1 MYFRHCEERSDE
13 AIQCSHVEQSGLLP
27 LRFALSRNDKLIMST
42 LPQINFDK
50 YRDAIRSAHVY
61 RVKGRVKELTGLIV
75 KAVVPNVRVGEL
87 CFIHV
92 HSMNKMLKAEVV
104 GFKDKDVLLMPL
116 GDLEGIG
123 PGNEVMPTGDCLKVP
138 VGEGLLGR
146 ILDGLGDP
154 ADFDTKGPL
163 DIETYYPV
171 HNTPP
176 DPLKRRRITQ
186 PLSVGVKAIDAIL
199 TTGEGQRVGLFAA
212 AGVGKSTL
220 MGMIARNT
228 EAEINVICLVGERGR
243 ELRDFIEHDL
253 GEEGLARSVVVCS
266 TSDQPSLV
274 RAKAAYAATAIAEY
288 FRDQGKKVLLMMDS
302 VTRFA
307 RALREIGL
315 AVGEPPARQGFT
327 PSVFSTLPKLLE
339 RTGNSDKGS
348 ITAFYTVLVEG
359 DDMTEP
365 VADEVRS
372 ILDGHIV
379 MSRDLANQGHFP
391 AINVSESVSRVM
403 TNIVGEEHIMAAR
416 KLKEVVANY
425 NKERDLILI
434 GAYESG
440 SNPNVDYAIEMIEP
454 VNQFLKQEVTDKIDL
469 TEAVEQLVGMFS

>member
-1 MYFRHCEERSDE
+1 MDFVAPVIDL
-13 AIQCSHVEQSGLLP
+13 Q
-27 LRFALSRNDKLIMST
+27 
-42 LPQINFDK
+42 K
-50 YRDAIRSAHVY
+50 YRRALAEMSVY
-61 RVKGRVKELTGLIV
+61 KVKGKVTELTGLVV
-75 KAVVPNVRVGEL
+75 KAIVPNVRVGEL
-87 CFIHV
+87 CLIE
-92 HSMNKMLKAEVV
+92 SLYRSQPIKAEVV
-104 GFKDKDVLLMPL
+104 GFKDNTVLLMPL

-123 PGNEVMPTGDCLKVP
+123 PGNDVFPTGHCLMVP
-138 VGEGLLGR
+138 VGEELLGR
-146 ILDGLGDP
+146 VLDGLGDP
-154 ADFDTKGPL
+154 ADRDKNGPL
-163 DIETYYPV
+163 ECHKYYPV
-171 HNTPP
+171 NASPP
-176 DPLKRRRITQ
+176 DPLKRQRISQ
-186 PLSVGVKAIDAIL
+186 PISVGVKVMDAML
-199 TTGEGQRVGLFAA
+199 TVGEGQRVGLFAA
-212 AGVGKSTL
+212 AGVGKSTF

-243 ELRDFIEHDL
+243 ELRDFLEQDL

-274 RAKAAYAATAIAEY
+274 RAKAAYVATAIAEY

-339 RTGNSDKGS
+339 RSGNSEKGS

-359 DDMTEP
+359 DDMNEP

-372 ILDGHIV
+372 ILDGHVIL
-379 MSRDLANQGHFP
+379 SRDLANRGHYP
-391 AINVSESVSRVM
+391 AVNVSESVSRVM
-403 TNIVGEEHIMAAR
+403 SNIIDEEHMAASR

-425 NKERDLILI
+425 EKERDLILI

-440 SNPNVDYAIEMIEP
+440 SNPAVDYAIEKIDE
-454 VNQFLKQEVTDKIDL
+454 VNNFLKQGTHEPVSFDD
-469 TEAVEQLVGMFS
+469 AVNELKNLFG

>member
-1 MYFRHCEERSDE
+1 MS
-13 AIQCSHVEQSGLLP
+13 QLP
-27 LRFALSRNDKLIMST
+27 EISYKHYREKVRKAQIYLI
-42 LPQINFDK
+42 
-50 YRDAIRSAHVY
+50 
-61 RVKGRVKELTGLIV
+61 KGKVKELTGLIV

-87 CFIHV
+87 CYIYV
-92 HSMNKMLKAEVV
+92 HNIDKLLKAEVV

-123 PGNEVMPTGDCLKVP
+123 PGNDVLPTGDCLKVP
-138 VGEGLLGR
+138 VGENLLGR
-146 ILDGLGDP
+146 VLDGLGDP
-154 ADFDTKGPL
+154 VDTDKKGPVKCNS
-163 DIETYYPV
+163 YYPV

-176 DPLKRRRITQ
+176 DPLQRKRITK
-186 PLSVGVKAIDAIL
+186 PISVGIKAIDAVL
-199 TTGEGQRVGLFAA
+199 TTGEGQRVGMFSA

-228 EAEINVICLVGERGR
+228 EADINVICLVGERGR
-243 ELRDFIEHDL
+243 ELRDFLEQDL
-253 GEEGLARSVVVCS
+253 GTEGLKRSVVVCS

-274 RAKAAYAATAIAEY
+274 RAKAAYVATAIAEY
-288 FRDQGKKVLLMMDS
+288 FRDQGKKVLFMLDS
-302 VTRFA
+302 ITRFA

-359 DDMTEP
+359 DDMNEP

-372 ILDGHIV
+372 ILDGHVIL
-379 MSRDLANQGHFP
+379 SRDLANQGHYP
-391 AINVSESVSRVM
+391 AINVSESISRVM
-403 TNIVGEEHIMAAR
+403 INIVGEDHKHAAA

-425 NKERDLILI
+425 EKERDLILI

-440 SNPNVDYAIEMIEP
+440 SNPAVDYAIEMIEE
-454 VNQFLKQEVTDKIDL
+454 VNEFLKQPVDEQVEL
-469 TEAVEQLVGMFS
+469 VEAVDQLITLFE

>member
-1 MYFRHCEERSDE
+1 MTTQPHITFRHYRELVRE
-13 AIQCSHVEQSGLLP
+13 A
-27 LRFALSRNDKLIMST
+27 AA
-42 LPQINFDK
+42 
-50 YRDAIRSAHVY
+50 YRI
-61 RVKGRVKELTGLIV
+61 KGKVKELTGIIV
-75 KAVVPNVRVGEL
+75 KAVVPNVRVGEV
-87 CFIHV
+87 CHIHV
-92 HSMNKMLKAEVV
+92 PNLGKTLKAEVV

-123 PGNEVMPTGDCLKVP
+123 PGNDVIPTGDCLRVP
-138 VGEGLLGR
+138 VGENLLGR
-146 ILDGLGDP
+146 VLNGLGEP
-154 ADFDTKGPL
+154 ADADTKGPL
-163 DIETYYPV
+163 VLKEFYPV
-171 HNTPP
+171 HNVPP

-186 PLSVGVKAIDAIL
+186 PLSVGIKAIDAML

-220 MGMIARNT
+220 MGMIARYT
-228 EAEINVICLVGERGR
+228 DAEVNVICLVGERGR
-243 ELRDFIEHDL
+243 EVREFIEHDL
-253 GEEGLARSVVVCS
+253 GPEGLRRSVVVCS

-274 RAKAAYAATAIAEY
+274 RSKAAYVATAIAEY
-288 FRDQGKKVLLMMDS
+288 FRDQGKKVILMMDS

-315 AVGEPPARQGFT
+315 AIGEPPARQGFT
-327 PSVFSTLPKLLE
+327 PSVFSTLPRLLE

-359 DDMTEP
+359 DDMNEP

-379 MSRDLANQGHFP
+379 LSRDLANQGHYP

-403 TNIVGEEHIMAAR
+403 VHIVGEDHMSAAR

-425 NKERDLILI
+425 EKERDLILI

-440 SNPNVDYAIEMIEP
+440 SNPAVDYAIEMIDD
-454 VNQFLKQEVTDKIDL
+454 VNAFLKQDVKEKVGF
-469 TEAVEQLVGMFS
+469 TEAVGQLAGIFE

>member
-1 MYFRHCEERSDE
+1 MSPVNFAPYLE
-13 AIQCSHVEQSGLLP
+13 AVRKAP
-27 LRFALSRNDKLIMST
+27 LYQVR
-42 LPQINFDK
+42 
-50 YRDAIRSAHVY
+50 
-61 RVKGRVKELTGLIV
+61 GRVKELTGLIV
-75 KAVVPNVRVGEL
+75 RAVVPNVRVGEL
-87 CFIHV
+87 CYIRIQTQ
-92 HSMNKMLKAEVV
+92 SRKIKAEVV
-104 GFKDKDVLLMPL
+104 GFRDNDVLLMPL

-123 PGNEVMPTGDCLKVP
+123 PGNEVIPTGDCLRVP
-138 VGEGLLGR
+138 VGVELLGR

-154 ADFDTKGPL
+154 VDTETKGPL
-163 DIETYYPV
+163 IAHHFYPV
-171 HNTPP
+171 HNAPP
-176 DPLKRRRITQ
+176 DPLKRMRITR
-186 PLSVGVKAIDAIL
+186 PISVGVKSIDAIL

-243 ELRDFIEHDL
+243 ELRDFLEQDL
-253 GEEGLARSVVVCS
+253 GEEGLARSVVIVS

-274 RAKAAYAATAIAEY
+274 RSKAAYVATAIAEY

-315 AVGEPPARQGFT
+315 ALGEPPARQGFT

-339 RTGNSDKGS
+339 RSGNSDKGS

-372 ILDGHIV
+372 ILDGHIIL
-379 MSRDLANQGHFP
+379 SRALANQGHYP
-391 AINVSESVSRVM
+391 AIDVSQSVSRVM
-403 TNIVGEEHIMAAR
+403 TNIVSEDHIHAAR

-425 NKERDLILI
+425 EKERDLILI

-440 SNPNVDYAIEMIEP
+440 SNPHVDYAIEKIEE
-454 VNQFLKQEVTDKIDL
+454 VNEFLKQSITDKIEL
-469 TEAVEQLVGMFS
+469 PEAVEKLIELFE

>member
-1 MYFRHCEERSDE
+1 MKNAATCDIPIPKFDLKRFHE
-13 AIQCSHVEQSGLLP
+13 AVRL
-27 LRFALSRNDKLIMST
+27 
-42 LPQINFDK
+42 
-50 YRDAIRSAHVY
+50 AHLY
-61 RVKGRVKELTGLIV
+61 RVKGKVTELTGLIV

-87 CFIHV
+87 CFIHIA
-92 HSMNKMLKAEVV
+92 NQDKKIKAEVV
-104 GFKDKDVLLMPL
+104 GFKDNNVLLMPL

-123 PGNEVMPTGDCLKVP
+123 PGCDVLPTGDCLRVP
-138 VGEGLLGR
+138 VGYQLLGR

-154 ADFDTKGPL
+154 VDMQTKGPL
-163 DIETYYPV
+163 RVDTYYPV
-171 HNTPP
+171 NNSPP
-176 DPLKRRRITQ
+176 DPLTRRRITQ
-186 PLSVGVKAIDAIL
+186 PISVGVKAIDAML
-199 TTGEGQRVGLFAA
+199 TTGEGQRVGLFSA

-243 ELRDFIEHDL
+243 ELRDFLELDL
-253 GEEGLARSVVVCS
+253 GAEGLARSVVVCS

-274 RAKAAYAATAIAEY
+274 RAKAAYVATAIAEY

-339 RTGNSDKGS
+339 RSGNSDKGS

-359 DDMTEP
+359 DDMNEP

-379 MSRDLANQGHFP
+379 MSRQMANQGHYP
-391 AINVSESVSRVM
+391 AIDVSQSVSRVM
-403 TNIVGEEHIMAAR
+403 SNIIGEDHLNASR

-425 NKERDLILI
+425 EKERDLILI

-440 SNPNVDYAIEMIEP
+440 SNPAVDYAIEKIEE
-454 VNQFLKQEVTDKIDL
+454 VNQFLKQRTDDKIEL
-469 TEAVEQLVGMFS
+469 VEAVDQLIAIFD

>member
-1 MYFRHCEERSDE
+1 MT
-13 AIQCSHVEQSGLLP
+13 GNLP
-27 LRFALSRNDKLIMST
+27 K
-42 LPQINFDK
+42 INLTK
-50 YRDAIRSAHVY
+50 YREVIRGAPTY
-61 RVKGRVKELTGLIV
+61 QIKGKVKELTGLIV

-87 CFIHV
+87 CYIYIQ
-92 HSMNKMLKAEVV
+92 NLEKTLKAEVV

-123 PGNEVMPTGDCLKVP
+123 PGNDVIPTGDCLRVP
-138 VGEGLLGR
+138 VGEELLGR
-146 ILDGLGDP
+146 VLNGLGDP
-154 ADFDTKGPL
+154 VDTEKKGPL
-163 DIETYYPV
+163 HAKKFYPV
-171 HNTPP
+171 HNAPP
-176 DPLKRRRITQ
+176 DPLTRRRITQ
-186 PLSVGVKAIDAIL
+186 PISVGVKAIDAML
-199 TTGEGQRVGLFAA
+199 TTGEGQRVGIFAA
-212 AGVGKSTL
+212 AGVGKSTM

-228 EAEINVICLVGERGR
+228 EADINVICLVGERGR
-243 ELRDFIEHDL
+243 ELRDFLEHDL
-253 GEEGLARSVVVCS
+253 GEEGLSRSIVICS

-274 RAKAAYAATAIAEY
+274 RAKAAYVATAVAEY
-288 FRDQGKKVLLMMDS
+288 FRDQGLKVLFMMDS

-359 DDMTEP
+359 DDMNEP

-379 MSRDLANQGHFP
+379 MSRDLANQGHYP

-403 TNIVGEEHIMAAR
+403 TNIVDEDHVRAAR

-425 NKERDLILI
+425 EKERDLILI

-440 SNPNVDYAIEMIEP
+440 SNPSVDYAIEMIDE
-454 VNQFLKQEVTDKIDL
+454 VNSFLKQGTHEKVPLSESSEELI
-469 TEAVEQLVGMFS
+469 AMFD